1 MKTDI
6 KVKDEKGATRQ
17 RLYSD
22 KFLSEN
28 YPQFSDVNDLPEI
41 KGFLEHYYDI
51 GNIIPTWPGANINRG
66 MAHCYDIPNVYYKRH
81 AKFTKLVYGSIY
93 RSVFIEEILENDKYD
108 TVEKLLKLQ
117 PEQYVKFLEYIVDV
131 IINRNKQLQDIL
143 QEENGHE

>member
-1 MKTDI
+1 MEQWRCTVETDFLLSVRSSKNSSLI
-6 KVKDEKGATRQ
+6 LQK
-17 RLYSD
+17 YSS
-22 KFLSEN
+22 FYL
-28 YPQFSDVNDLPEI
+28 
-41 KGFLEHYYDI
+41 
-51 GNIIPTWPGANINRG
+51 PTWPGANINRG

-108 TVEKLLKLQ
+108 TVEKLLKLK

>member
-1 MKTDI
+1 MWKYEYRECVRCERNFI
-6 KVKDEKGATRQ
+6 
-17 RLYSD
+17 
-22 KFLSEN
+22 
-28 YPQFSDVNDLPEI
+28 
-41 KGFLEHYYDI
+41 H
-51 GNIIPTWPGANINRG
+51 IN
-66 MAHCYDIPNVYYKRH
+66 

-108 TVEKLLKLQ
+108 TVEKLLKLK